1 MEVAWNLEARA
12 GFVERAVERAV
23 AQPRVTRSQRA
34 HLVVPIASELLSD
47 ADGASTTA
55 QARLH
60 EEAGC
65 EADGRE
71 PAHKRCASHQCL
83 PKEQQHALLAHGS
96 FVRAVGGGHSELEA
110 QRRLHNQARRPVLE
124 LALRQP
130 SWMSPKIRAPA
141 PASDVH
147 GREYR
152 ARPSGH
158 ERDAERTERAC
169 ADCAAAG
176 GRRTGDRKGGCL
188 RTEAGERTPTAA
200 QPERLV
206 SAASTQKRLLL
217 DFVPKGQSIAL
228 PAPPRFRFCVA
239 QNL

>member
-1 MEVAWNLEARA
+1 M
-12 GFVERAVERAV
+12 VERA
-23 AQPRVTRSQRA
+23 A
-34 HLVVPIASELLSD
+34 H
-47 ADGASTTA
+47 
-55 QARLH
+55 H
-60 EEAGC
+60 
-65 EADGRE
+65 
-71 PAHKRCASHQCL
+71 RCASHQCL

-96 FVRAVGGGHSELEA
+96 FLKAVGGGQSELEA
-110 QRRLHNQARRPVLE
+110 QRRPHNKARPPVLE

-176 GRRTGDRKGGCL
+176 GRRTGDRKGGCQ
-188 RTEAGERTPTAA
+188 RTEAVERTPTAA
-200 QPERLV
+200 QPPRQSVV
-206 SAASTQKRLLL
+206 SAATTQKRFLL
-217 DFVPKGQSIAL
+217 DFVPKGQRHR
-228 PAPPRFRFCVA
+228 PPRAASLSVLCCSKSVTFMENGPEGGMRAAGSALCA
-239 QNL
+239 CLAN